1 MRVPRIK
8 EWGAAGDPDD
18 GAAFITFKRIPLHWW
33 LLHHWLE
40 YGHPHWGWWHRFW
53 MKVVPYWG
61 DPFCAACLTAWSRF
75 YWSREEDRATI
86 EVGWDRLRRPSQAR
100 SRLAAPTMPMET

>member
-40 YGHPHWGWWHRFW
+40 YGHPHWG
-53 MKVVPYWG
+53 G
-61 DPFCAACLTAWSRF
+61 GIDS
-75 YWSREEDRATI
+75 
-86 EVGWDRLRRPSQAR
+86 G
-100 SRLAAPTMPMET
+100 

>member
-1 MRVPRIK
+1 
-8 EWGAAGDPDD
+8 
-18 GAAFITFKRIPLHWW
+18 
-33 LLHHWLE
+33 
-40 YGHPHWGWWHRFW
+40 